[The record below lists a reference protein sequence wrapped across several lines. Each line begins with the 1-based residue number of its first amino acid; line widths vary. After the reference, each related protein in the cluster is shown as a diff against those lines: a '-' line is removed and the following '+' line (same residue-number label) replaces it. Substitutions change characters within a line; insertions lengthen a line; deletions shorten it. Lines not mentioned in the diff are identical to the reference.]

1 MRAKK
6 DSTTKDGSTDQGA
19 DEAAVMR
26 KTADKSQPSNGA
38 QRQQQTIEIDDSSVV
53 AGYANFC
60 RIASTPEEL
69 ILDVGLNVDP
79 SGQVAVKLS
88 HRIILNHFTAKRLL
102 AMLSMSLQQH
112 EKNFGVLET
121 DVRKRVRLVE

>member
-1 MRAKK
+1 MRARK
-6 DSTTKDGSTDQGA
+6 DSKVESTGNGGTDQGA
-19 DEAAVMR
+19 DEAAVTR
-26 KTADKSQPSNGA
+26 KTADASQPSNAA

-60 RIASTPEEL
+60 RIANTPEEL

-102 AMLSMSLQQH
+102 ATLSMSSQQY
-112 EKNFGVLET
+112 EKSFGVLET
-121 DVRKRVRLVE
+121 DVRK